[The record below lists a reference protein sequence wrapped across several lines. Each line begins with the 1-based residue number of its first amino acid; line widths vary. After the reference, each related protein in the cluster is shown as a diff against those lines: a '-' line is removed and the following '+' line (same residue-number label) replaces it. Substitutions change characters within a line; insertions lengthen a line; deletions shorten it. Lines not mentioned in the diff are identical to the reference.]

1 MIRAVVA
8 FDANDDQRGMGVFHI
23 FFQSPG
29 FSVGG
34 MSVKK
39 EVMPVKHVQYR
50 EPLVGVKCVCFWQ
63 TDVCTSHFVSGEFR
77 NSDIP
82 FFYHKK
88 PPLLIQKLCDHSETY
103 RCVGSELLQFIIA
116 QWQRIGKK
124 EQSVIAKQNRR
135 WYDRKYFVSAEGSV

>member
-1 MIRAVVA
+1 
-8 FDANDDQRGMGVFHI
+8 
-23 FFQSPG
+23 
-29 FSVGG
+29 
-34 MSVKK
+34 
-39 EVMPVKHVQYR
+39 MPVKHVQYR
-50 EPLVGVKCVCFWQ
+50 KPLVGVECVCLWQ

-124 EQSVIAKQNRR
+124 VQTVIAIQNYRC
-135 WYDRKYFVSAEGSV
+135 YDENVLCLSKDSM